1 MPVPT
6 PADILA
12 YTDKLSSV
20 VGGSY
25 STDQGAAATIKIY
38 DAQGK
43 AYAWKADADIDSDG
57 VAANGQPNARSLTD
71 PWFQSQTSAMN
82 KGQFMD
88 PEADSFFVIP
98 VPSSK
103 FDYEAAGIK
112 LGAVGAVIYNGKVVY
127 GTFADEGPANIIG
140 EISMAMADRLG
151 INSDPNNGG
160 VNSGVTYVAFKGAA
174 AVPKDLQS
182 QAEIDTIGQKLM
194 ADLLGGT
201 SSTPVPASTPT
212 PTPVPTTVSG
222 QTFTGKGWSE
232 TITGTQGND
241 KIYGLSGNDHLFGKN
256 GDDQISG
263 GPGKD
268 WIDGGLGNDIL
279 TGGSDRDTFVF
290 QVAKWGH
297 DTVTDF
303 RRGDTLHFSK
313 EVVSSFSSILSHA
326 HDEHGGTVI
335 DFGADQAV
343 TLTGVSVATLTEANF
358 TFS

>member
-6 PADILA
+6 PAEVLA

-20 VGGSY
+20 VGGPY
-25 STDQGAAATIKIY
+25 STDQGAAATINIY

-57 VAANGQPNARSLTD
+57 VAANGQPNPRLLTD
-71 PWFQSQTSAMN
+71 PWFQGQTSAMN
-82 KGQFMD
+82 KGRYMD
-88 PEADSFFVIP
+88 PEADAFFVIP
-98 VPSSK
+98 LPSSK

-140 EISMAMADRLG
+140 EISMEMADRLG

-160 VNSGVTYVAFKGAA
+160 VSSGVTYVTFKGAA

-182 QAEIDTIGQKLM
+182 QAEIDAIGQKLM

-201 SSTPVPASTPT
+201 SSTPVPAPT
-212 PTPVPTTVSG
+212 PTPISVPTTVSG

-232 TITGTQGND
+232 TISGTQGND
-241 KIYGLSGNDHLFGKN
+241 KIYGLSGNDQLFGRN

-263 GPGKD
+263 GTGKD
-268 WIDGGLGNDIL
+268 RIDGGLGDDTL
-279 TGGSDRDTFVF
+279 TGGSNRDTFVF
-290 QVAKWGH
+290 QAAKWGD

-303 RRGDTLHFSK
+303 RKGDVLHFST
-313 EVVSSFSSILSHA
+313 EVVSSFSSILKHA
-326 HDEHGGTVI
+326 HDEDGGTVI
-335 DFGADQAV
+335 EFGAEQTV
-343 TLTGVSVATLTEANF
+343 TLTGVSVAKLAAANF